1 MRLFFLQDYQHWL
14 LSVFLGL
21 VLAILIY
28 LAFRSYGYARA
39 AARGKPVV
47 EHDYPDG
54 LKGGNLPMPPFII
67 LLCLAFVVWAVFYV
81 IYVGVRGGAF

>member
-1 MRLFFLQDYQHWL
+1 MRFFFLQDYQHWL

-28 LAFRSYGYARA
+28 LAFRGYGYSKAHA
-39 AARGKPVV
+39 GKEAEE

-54 LKGGNLPMPPFII
+54 LKGRNLPAPPLII
-67 LLCLAFVVWAVFYV
+67 FLGLAFVVWAVFYV
-81 IYVGVRGGAF
+81 VYIGIKGGPY